1 MELFYDQISQRSR
14 CGMFSLSLRHEI
26 MVKMKNYYTSMQ
38 QMIWLDIVCTL
49 HNKSAREREK
59 MNCFYFFSSIHAHSC
74 GIEILLELPIM
85 YYIRICNALLN
96 DLIKLTPKKNIFIPI
111 ECEIWRGEKTFDM
124 LLVCSLSFY
133 LARERSEMKNNNK

>member
-1 MELFYDQISQRSR
+1 
-14 CGMFSLSLRHEI
+14 
-26 MVKMKNYYTSMQ
+26 MQ

-111 ECEIWRGEKTFDM
+111 ECEIWRGEKNLWYVACVF
-124 LLVCSLSFY
+124 SFF
-133 LARERSEMKNNNK
+133 LFGAREKWNEK